1 MLRSGRILLA
11 SLLLS
16 VICISAGAQRLWT
29 SVTMDRSS
37 VYVGQPVQ
45 VTIAAYTSTWFTR
58 GVDPGNI
65 KVNGAFSVYFRPVS
79 VSIVEGGQTYAGVE
93 LKYLVFP
100 YRDEDVVFPSLD
112 ITVET
117 PPEGGYKGVE
127 RSLKTEAKS
136 IAVKPIPPGFDAD
149 TWLVS
154 TNLSVNENWSGDRS
168 NVKVGDVLTRTI
180 SRSAT
185 GTVSELIPPVI
196 WDSIPDVSLYPARS
210 SVDNQRSRTAI
221 TASRTESVRYLLEKE
236 GAFTFPE
243 MVLTWYNP
251 YQSKLY
257 KRTLPEVTIDV
268 QPNPDLGLLESIRDS
283 LRQEQELAQ
292 EQAHEQEAGTI
303 LGMSYQRFAVVMGL
317 ILLGLILIFAF
328 AKLLVLKF
336 REAQQAYQDS
346 EKYYFDQFIKSVKK
360 GSSDSLPKL
369 YRWIDELNL
378 EEPSINGLA
387 HCLNDKALKDFV
399 LKTASS
405 SKRGTPV
412 SAEISSWRKVRTF
425 ILSSSHRIKPDALS
439 WINP

>member
-1 MLRSGRILLA
+1 MQRSGRILLTS
-11 SLLLS
+11 SLLAI
-16 VICISAGAQRLWT
+16 VCITAGAQKLWT
-29 SVTMDRSS
+29 TVTMDRSS

-79 VSIVEGGQTYAGVE
+79 VSIVEKGQTYAGVE

-117 PPEGGYKGVE
+117 PPDGGYKGVE
-127 RSLKTEAKS
+127 RTLKTEAKPIS
-136 IAVKPIPPGFDAD
+136 VKPIPPGFDAD

-154 TNLSVNENWSGDRS
+154 TNLTVNESWSGDRS

-180 SRSAT
+180 SRSAS

-221 TASRTESVRYLLEKE
+221 SASRTESVRYLFEKE
-236 GAFTFPE
+236 GTVTFPE

-257 KRTLPEVTIDV
+257 MLV
-268 QPNPDLGLLESIRDS
+268 
-283 LRQEQELAQ
+283 
-292 EQAHEQEAGTI
+292 I
-303 LGMSYQRFAVVMGL
+303 L
-317 ILLGLILIFAF
+317 
-328 AKLLVLKF
+328 K
-336 REAQQAYQDS
+336 
-346 EKYYFDQFIKSVKK
+346 
-360 GSSDSLPKL
+360 
-369 YRWIDELNL
+369 YRWL
-378 EEPSINGLA
+378 
-387 HCLNDKALKDFV
+387 
-399 LKTASS
+399 
-405 SKRGTPV
+405 R
-412 SAEISSWRKVRTF
+412 
-425 ILSSSHRIKPDALS
+425 
-439 WINP
+439 